1 MPERS
6 QMLLNQRLRNRIM
19 DILRIYADA
28 EEWSRLGPDEVINQW
43 GDIVDDQRIST
54 YVEPVFSKSEQE
66 ALRKF
71 HQLWKEYCRSTP
83 RFMPSMN
90 VLKESSKWKALQ
102 KEASEAYVL
111 FSERGWFREE
121 QSQC

>member
-1 MPERS
+1 
-6 QMLLNQRLRNRIM
+6 MLLNQRLRNRIM